1 MKIIFMGTPHF
12 SLATLSKLLES
23 KHKVLKVFT
32 RLDKPKGR
40 GLQLKTTPVGEYC
53 QNLSLPLF
61 KTSSLKKNDV
71 LEEIRS
77 LNPDAIVV
85 VAFGA
90 FIPKEILEIPKFGCI
105 NLHPSLLP
113 RHRGPSPI
121 QYALLEGDQ
130 TTGVTTMLLDEGM
143 DTGPIFKQEEV
154 AILLE
159 DNYIKLSERLALIGA
174 NLMIK
179 TLEEIENGKIKP
191 VPQDPLKA
199 TYTKKITSDD
209 LKINWKLPAEKIKN
223 MIRAFS
229 PFPGAYTYFNKK
241 ILKIWEGEVI
251 KSDKKDFPPGTIV
264 DVKSRGIDIFCGEDI
279 FRITK
284 LQIEGKKP
292 CHSSAFICGH
302 KIIIGEVWE

>member
-1 MKIIFMGTPHF
+1 MNIIFMGTPHF

-32 RLDKPKGR
+32 RLDKPQGR

-61 KTSSLKKNDV
+61 KTVSLKKNNV
-71 LEEIRS
+71 LEEIKS

-90 FIPKEILEIPKFGCI
+90 FLPKEILEIPKFGCI

-143 DTGPIFKQEEV
+143 DTGPILKQEEV
-154 AILLE
+154 TILPE
-159 DNYIKLSERLALIGA
+159 DNYIKLSERLAIIGA
-174 NLMIK
+174 NLMLK
-179 TLEEIENGKIKP
+179 SLEEIENGKITP
-191 VPQDPLKA
+191 MPQNHAKA

-209 LKINWKLPAEKIKN
+209 LKINWELPAEKIKN
-223 MIRAFS
+223 IIRAFS
-229 PFPGAYTYFNKK
+229 PFPGAYTYYHNKV
-241 ILKIWEGEVI
+241 LKIWEGEVV
-251 KSDKKDFPPGTIV
+251 KSDKKDFLPGTIV
-264 DVKSRGIDIFCGEDI
+264 DVKSRGIDIYCGEDI

-292 CHSSAFICGH
+292 CHASSFVCGH
-302 KIIIGEVWE
+302 KVIIGEVWE